1 MQPTSLL
8 SVGPDVGFL
17 HPFSGKPVKAVLF
30 DLDGTLVDSA
40 PDIAF
45 ALNSIMTREGLPAHS
60 VDVVRSLIG
69 EGIHRLVE
77 KAYALQHCS
86 LDLENLNA
94 RTAAFAALY
103 EANIAN
109 KTRLYPGVL
118 AGLGMLK
125 RQAIKTAVV
134 SNKAHHLTKQ
144 LLHALHVDEHVDLF
158 LGAQNTL
165 PKKPAPDMLYF
176 AMGQLNVSA
185 DETIFVGDSIADVR
199 AAAAAQLPC
208 LLIDGGY
215 TIEPAAQLGAWK
227 TVPDFAS
234 FVNLFSASEA

>member
-1 MQPTSLL
+1 LTEINDMRFS
-8 SVGPDVGFL
+8 
-17 HPFSGKPVKAVLF
+17 HPVSGKHVRAVLF

-45 ALNSIMTREGLPAHS
+45 AVNSLMAEQDGLPPLS
-60 VDVVRSLIG
+60 VANVRTLIG

-77 KAYALQHCS
+77 KAYALHQRT
-86 LDLENLNA
+86 LNLADLNI
-94 RTAAFAALY
+94 RTAEFAAIY

-109 KTRLYPGVL
+109 QTRPYPGVL
-118 AGLGMLK
+118 AGLDML
-125 RQAIKTAVV
+125 RARGIKMAVV
-134 SNKAHHLTKQ
+134 SNKAHHLTEY
-144 LLHALHVDEHVDLF
+144 LLRMLNIADRVDLV
-158 LGAQNTL
+158 LGAQDML
-165 PKKPAPDMLYF
+165 PKKPAPDMLFF
-176 AMGQLNVSA
+176 AMRELSISA

-227 TVPDFAS
+227 TVLDFHD
-234 FVNLFSASEA
+234 FVKHFVATGNSA

>member
-1 MQPTSLL
+1 M
-8 SVGPDVGFL
+8 
-17 HPFSGKPVKAVLF
+17 KAVLF

-60 VDVVRSLIG
+60 VDIVRCLIG

-77 KAYALQHCS
+77 KAYALQHRS

-94 RTAAFAALY
+94 RTAQFAALY

-109 KTRLYPGVL
+109 ETRPYPGVL
-118 AGLGMLK
+118 AGLDMLK

-144 LLHALHVDEHVDLF
+144 LLHALQIIEHVDFF

-165 PKKPAPDMLYF
+165 PEKPAPDMLYF
-176 AMGQLNVSA
+176 TMVELNISA

-227 TVPDFAS
+227 TVSDFAS
-234 FVNLFSASEA
+234 FVNLFSAAEV